1 MPSLRGTASVEVE
14 PRGCWRF
21 VEDHHALRYV
31 RRGDSYIPDAHRA
44 QCVGGGIVKPP
55 PTQRQV
61 RDALRQLAA
70 IAPDQEKALAANLAL
85 GLNKPEKQRAAPVR
99 RPGAT
104 ESEVLSAVL
113 AFLRRH
119 PAVAWA
125 ERMQVGA
132 YETDERYIRYGFV
145 GLSDIVGQMKTT
157 GAFLAVEC
165 KRERG
170 SRVSPA
176 QQAFIDRVRKH
187 GGVAGVVTSVDEA
200 VLLIKYAQR

>member
-1 MPSLRGTASVEVE
+1 MKT
-14 PRGCWRF
+14 
-21 VEDHHALRYV
+21 
-31 RRGDSYIPDAHRA
+31 
-44 QCVGGGIVKPP
+44 P
-55 PTQRQV
+55 PTRRQV

-70 IAPDQEKALAANLAL
+70 FAPDEDKAQAANLAL
-85 GLNKPEKQRAAPVR
+85 GLNKPEKQRAPPVR

-104 ESEVLSAVL
+104 ESQVLTAVL
-113 AFLRRH
+113 GYLRRH
-119 PAVAWA
+119 PAVAWC

-157 GAFLAVEC
+157 GAFLAVEV

-170 SRVSPA
+170 GRVSPA
-176 QQAFIDRVRKH
+176 QQEFIDLVRAH

-200 VLLIKYAQR
+200 VLLLNYAERG